1 MERIRLYPRE
11 HLGTVLYSST
21 LEPAT
26 TASSAKAGYLSTPTP
41 MPRYEG
47 RENCTYTVRV
57 PSLYLGALERE
68 EICRRRALWGTDIYT
83 DDSDVI
89 AASIHSGWIR
99 GEYGEDFDF
108 ALLEL
113 GKPSKTT
120 KSKGDEAAPTSLEIF
135 TSPPDEPMV
144 PPPGKELRLT
154 LLVLPALEKY
164 TSHIAYGIKSRSWGN
179 THDGVSFR
187 IEKMEW
193 VNEKESHGEYR
204 SGEARRKRIRGQY
217 GGDGT
222 MDGPPVR
229 LDRTAMGLGSG
240 IEMSTNLVAVDA

>member
-1 MERIRLYPRE
+1 
-11 HLGTVLYSST
+11 
-21 LEPAT
+21 
-26 TASSAKAGYLSTPTP
+26 

-57 PSLYLGALERE
+57 PSLYLGAQERE

-99 GEYGEDFDF
+99 GEFGEDFDF

-113 GKPSKTT
+113 GKASKP
-120 KSKGDEAAPTSLEIF
+120 KSQGDRTAPASQDTFTSL
-135 TSPPDEPMV
+135 PDEPIV
-144 PPPGKELRLT
+144 PLPGRELRLT

-164 TSHIAYGIKSRSWGN
+164 TSHIANGIKSRSWGN

-193 VNEKESHGEYR
+193 VNEKEDLGEYR
-204 SGEARRKRIRGQY
+204 SGEARRKRIRDQH

-240 IEMSTNLVAVDA
+240 VEMSTNLVAVDA